1 MCSNCPCTPCD
12 CGTLSCHQPCETDND
27 DRAELESRM
36 RDFENLIGRGHD
48 DDESSNDFEVPRIQ
62 TMDELQQ
69 EIEVLKQDVQA
80 GRQRF
85 LGGDN

>member
-1 MCSNCPCTPCD
+1 
-12 CGTLSCHQPCETDND
+12 
-27 DRAELESRM
+27 M